1 MLATLVPVIVAAV
14 TSGAASAVAPAT
26 PVVLGNSIFVME
38 LPDDPTIIGIVGVP
52 LVEDAVAASS
62 TLVTLGAVPSTLLL
76 VRLRRE
82 GNNLLALGIL

>member
-1 MLATLVPVIVAAV
+1 MLATLVPVVVAAV

-38 LPDDPTIIGIVGVP
+38 LSDDPTIIGIVGVP

-62 TLVTLGAVPSTLLL
+62 TLVTLGAVPAMLLL